1 MKKLN
6 QALVMAVMAGM
17 LWACSKSDENQGDQ
31 YFNSGNYSKA
41 VSEYSESLKFSP
53 NDVRMLYNRGRA
65 YEEQNENDKAIADF
79 EKALELDP
87 KNFQVLLSLA
97 NLHHKQKNYT
107 NALLYSSRAE
117 DIPGAPALASFIK
130 ARALHQMGKSE
141 EALKSYADAIKRDKE
156 FGQAY
161 YNRGLLKVAMGNV
174 GSSCEDFQL
183 ARSLEYEGAQ
193 EAFDKYCK

>member
-6 QALVMAVMAGM
+6 QALVVTVMAGM
-17 LWACSKSDENQGDQ
+17 LWACSKPDQNQGDQ
-31 YFNSGNYSKA
+31 YFNSGNYAQA

-87 KNFQVLLSLA
+87 NNFQVLLSLA
-97 NLHHKQKNYT
+97 NIHHKQKNYT
-107 NALLYSSRAE
+107 NALLFASRAE

-161 YNRGLLKVAMGNV
+161 YNRGLLKVAMGNI
-174 GSSCEDFQL
+174 GSSCEDFQM
-183 ARSLEYEGAQ
+183 ARSLEYEGAR
-193 EAFDKYCK
+193 EAFEKYCK